1 MVFNSDK
8 AVERL
13 LSLEGT
19 VVENTTE
26 YARLLYDAR
35 EKLSSQGKRT
45 DLQIEGK
52 AQTWTEFCSEINK
65 APSTVY
71 RFLKRY
77 DPEKNVLISK
87 EVMMITEANDQVRQ
101 AAEESGE
108 EIEESDVPIEELEKE
123 VEELEREEKDV
134 GKSLE
139 AYLVDDDEEDKPDPK
154 TMVDL
159 QEIGEEDEE
168 ADEAEKYVYW
178 ALLKV
183 LIQQMRNTHRLLKKS
198 RNHDTPKLYGHMIGN
213 IMDMAER
220 LDTWDPE
227 KMQPCPNCKGSGEI
241 ETPNGIVKCNQCFNG
256 YAGLAR
262 NSEY

>member
-1 MVFNSDK
+1 MVFNSDD
-8 AVERL
+8 AVQQL

-52 AQTWTEFCSEINK
+52 AQTWTDFCNEIHK

-77 DPEKNVLISK
+77 DPEKNVLISR
-87 EVMMITEANDQVRQ
+87 EVLMIADAQEHVRK
-101 AAEESGE
+101 AAKESGE
-108 EIEESDVPIEELEKE
+108 DIEESDVPIEELEE
-123 VEELEREEKDV
+123 EIQELEKEERDV

-139 AYLVDDDEEDKPDPK
+139 AYLVDDDEEEPPNPK

-159 QEIGEEDEE
+159 HEIGEDDEE

-178 ALLKV
+178 SLLQV
-183 LIQQMRNTHRLLKKS
+183 LIQQMKNTFRLLKKS

-220 LDTWDPE
+220 LETWDPE
-227 KMQPCPNCKGSGEI
+227 KMEPCPNCKGSGEV